1 MKKKFLK
8 LLGFYIETV
17 GFIAAVVFFLL
28 AFPVVAYV
36 KITGQTIE
44 IGRAHV

>member
-8 LLGFYIETV
+8 LLGFYIEAV

-28 AFPVVAYV
+28 AFPVMVFV
-36 KITGQTIE
+36 KMTGQTIE
-44 IGRAHV
+44 MEW

>member
-28 AFPVVAYV
+28 AFPVMAYV

-44 IGRAHV
+44 MEW